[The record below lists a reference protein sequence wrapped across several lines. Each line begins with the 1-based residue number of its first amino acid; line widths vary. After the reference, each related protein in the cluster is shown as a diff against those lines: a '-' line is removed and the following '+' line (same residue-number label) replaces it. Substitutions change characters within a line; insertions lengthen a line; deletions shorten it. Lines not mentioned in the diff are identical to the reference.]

1 MIPGSQYSK
10 AWGKHR
16 IFVELNSSTPASIDS
31 KLDLPSRIMQQ
42 WFGVS
47 ANAVLNTRWSQINYK
62 IIYPN
67 VMDCAN
73 VTKITAPSSAKRYWE
88 ALTCKHKISD
98 KIFANYS
105 PYYHIKLASHSS
117 IGKNEDKVGNNKNRH
132 KKVARKKDGK
142 NLQKNPL
149 SPNFGLRACAN

>member
-1 MIPGSQYSK
+1 MHLKYAKMLAIV
-10 AWGKHR
+10 ANENM
-16 IFVELNSSTPASIDS
+16 ELGDNT
-31 KLDLPSRIMQQ
+31 
-42 WFGVS
+42 
-47 ANAVLNTRWSQINYK
+47 LNK
-62 IIYPN
+62 
-67 VMDCAN
+67 
-73 VTKITAPSSAKRYWE
+73 WE

-142 NLQKNPL
+142 NLQKNPS

>member
-73 VTKITAPSSAKRYWE
+73 VTKITAPSSAKRYFPPPPW
-88 ALTCKHKISD
+88 
-98 KIFANYS
+98 
-105 PYYHIKLASHSS
+105 
-117 IGKNEDKVGNNKNRH
+117 
-132 KKVARKKDGK
+132 
-142 NLQKNPL
+142 
-149 SPNFGLRACAN
+149 RACAVQRQFCFREWRASRYKQIANLASRRIGSLVMVAFSTALRMWPNRNTNIDLNIL